1 MMKFVGKDL
10 KKKKKERPVPRT
22 YTSINSMTDE
32 SRLFNSHT
40 ETDLST

>member
-1 MMKFVGKDL
+1 MVKFVGKDL
-10 KKKKKERPVPRT
+10 KKKKEKSVPGT

-32 SRLFNSHT
+32 SRLSNSHT